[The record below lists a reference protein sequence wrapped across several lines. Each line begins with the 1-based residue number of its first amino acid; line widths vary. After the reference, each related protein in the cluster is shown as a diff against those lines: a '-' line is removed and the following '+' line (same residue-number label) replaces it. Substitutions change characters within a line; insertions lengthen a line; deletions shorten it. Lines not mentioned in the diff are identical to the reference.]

1 MVVNIKTP
9 LICKTN
15 NIIDMKYIVLKNLP
29 DWKLDDIK
37 KNWEFYISN
46 VGGKISIDKTTI
58 IISWENTNISAFHHV
73 FDLCN
78 DIIENDF
85 IVDNITNAD
94 VEIGTIFYT
103 IRKIDE
109 IVIIYDYSTNFVNHI
124 DIGHIRINGIDGGT
138 KILLNDNFEI
148 LEKIMK

>member
-1 MVVNIKTP
+1 
-9 LICKTN
+9 
-15 NIIDMKYIVLKNLP
+15 MKYIVLKNLP

-109 IVIIYDYSTNFVNHI
+109 IVIIYDY
-124 DIGHIRINGIDGGT
+124 
-138 KILLNDNFEI
+138 
-148 LEKIMK
+148 

>member
-1 MVVNIKTP
+1 
-9 LICKTN
+9 
-15 NIIDMKYIVLKNLP
+15 MKYIVLKNLP

-37 KNWEFYISN
+37 NNWKFYISN
-46 VGGKISIDKTTI
+46 VGGNISIDKTNVT
-58 IISWENTNISAFHHV
+58 ISWENNNSSAFHHV

-109 IVIIYDYSTNFVNHI
+109 IVIIYDYSTNFINHI
-124 DIGHIRINGIDGGT
+124 DIGHIRIYGMDEGT
-138 KILLNDNFEI
+138 KILLNDDFEI

>member
-58 IISWENTNISAFHHV
+58 IIVSA
-73 FDLCN
+73 
-78 DIIENDF
+78 
-85 IVDNITNAD
+85 
-94 VEIGTIFYT
+94 
-103 IRKIDE
+103 
-109 IVIIYDYSTNFVNHI
+109 
-124 DIGHIRINGIDGGT
+124 
-138 KILLNDNFEI
+138 ILQI
-148 LEKIMK
+148 L